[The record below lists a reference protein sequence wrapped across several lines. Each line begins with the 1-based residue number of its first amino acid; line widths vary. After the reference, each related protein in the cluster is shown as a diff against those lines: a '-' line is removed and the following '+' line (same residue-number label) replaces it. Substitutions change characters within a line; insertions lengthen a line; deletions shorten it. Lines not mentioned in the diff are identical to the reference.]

1 MDEKTWK
8 ELDNQLTEHERIG
21 QVAVKK
27 AQEALRKKGLPI
39 VYCDDRKMYF
49 EMPDGTVLTRD
60 DYYRRYKKSE
70 PPVTAGA

>member
-1 MDEKTWK
+1 MDEKTLK
-8 ELDNQLTEHERIG
+8 ELCEQSREHERIG
-21 QVAVKK
+21 QAAVKK

-39 VYCDDRKMYF
+39 VYCEYGKMYF

-70 PPVTAGA
+70 PPITAGA